1 MQNREILDM
10 LNTVYKDAIIN
21 RDKMLSIL
29 KGSKFEQ
36 ILQKAR
42 ENWIEFKPTKQEAIT
57 AGIDSSFN
65 NTKFQGIELWATT
78 AVSIKS
84 NGEVLVDLH
93 DSGLGSDIDLSRIAS
108 RMEIDACEK
117 TVDYVDL
124 VLMDGSLHSQF
135 MTRQSS
141 LDAAVVRMMK
151 KKDNVLFI
159 AKTSNTKKQ
168 FERLGSLAGDIF
180 YYSHVT
186 KDPGFSKLF
195 VEKKYGQDKVIAS
208 TFVRLSNSTP
218 IIKLEFLG
226 EDHSEDEIKATLNKL
241 YKNSV
246 GGYPYALKLAHNNC
260 KISDKELAKIV
271 SLLGLSN
278 EISSREVLG

>member
-1 MQNREILDM
+1 V

-21 RDKMLSIL
+21 REKMLSIL
-29 KGSKFEQ
+29 KGPKFEQ
-36 ILQKAR
+36 ILHKAR
-42 ENWIEFKPTKQEAIT
+42 ANWNDFTPTKEEVTT

-84 NGEVLVDLH
+84 DGDILVDLH
-93 DSGLGSDIDLSRIAS
+93 NSGLGSDTDLSRIAS
-108 RMEIDACEK
+108 KMEIDACEK
-117 TVDYVDL
+117 TVDQVDL

-135 MTRQSS
+135 MTRQSA
-141 LDAAVVRMMK
+141 LDAQVVRTMNK
-151 KKDNVLFI
+151 KKNVIFI

-168 FERLGSLAGDIF
+168 FENLGSLAGDIF
-180 YYSHVT
+180 YYNHVT
-186 KDPGFSKLF
+186 NGPGFSEIF
-195 VEKKYGQDKVIAS
+195 VERNYGVDKIISS
-208 TFVRLSNSTP
+208 TFVRLSDSTP

-226 EDHSEDEIKATLNKL
+226 GKHDNEEVKLIMNKL
-241 YKNSV
+241 FKTSV

-260 KISDKELAKIV
+260 KISDKELGKMV

-278 EISSREVLG
+278 EIGSREVLG

>member
-1 MQNREILDM
+1 M

-29 KGSKFEQ
+29 KGPKFEQ

-42 ENWIEFKPTKQEAIT
+42 SNWVEFTPTKEEVVT

-84 NGEVLVDLH
+84 DGEILVDLH
-93 DSGLGSDIDLSRIAS
+93 KSGLGSADDISSVAS
-108 RMEIDACEK
+108 KMEIEACEK
-117 TVDYVDL
+117 TVEQVDL
-124 VLMDGSLHSQF
+124 VLMDGSLHSQL
-135 MTRQSS
+135 MTRQANLGSS
-141 LDAAVVRMMK
+141 IVRIMK
-151 KKDNVLFI
+151 KKDNVIFI

-168 FERLGSLAGDIF
+168 FENFGSLAGDIF
-180 YYSHVT
+180 YYNHVT
-186 KDPGFSKLF
+186 NKPGFSKIF
-195 VEKKYGQDKVIAS
+195 VEKRYGADKIISS
-208 TFVRLSNSTP
+208 TFVRLSDSTP

-226 EDHSEDEIKATLNKL
+226 EHHDENEIKSVMNRL
-241 YKNSV
+241 YKTSV
-246 GGYPYALKLAHNNC
+246 GGYPHALKLAHNNC
-260 KISDKELAKIV
+260 KISDKELGKMV

-278 EISSREVLG
+278 EIGSREVLG

>member
-1 MQNREILDM
+1 M

-21 RDKMLSIL
+21 REKMLSIL
-29 KGSKFEQ
+29 KGPKFEQ
-36 ILQKAR
+36 ILHKAQL
-42 ENWIEFKPTKQEAIT
+42 NWNDFTPTKEEVIT

-84 NGEVLVDLH
+84 DGDILVDLH
-93 DSGLGSDIDLSRIAS
+93 DSGLGSDTDLSRIAS
-108 RMEIDACEK
+108 KMEIDACEK
-117 TVDYVDL
+117 TVDEVDL

-135 MTRQSS
+135 MTRQSA
-141 LDAAVVRMMK
+141 LDAQVVRTMNK
-151 KKDNVLFI
+151 KRNVIFI

-168 FERLGSLAGDIF
+168 FENLGSLAGDIF
-180 YYSHVT
+180 YYNHVT
-186 KDPGFSKLF
+186 NGPGFSEIF
-195 VEKKYGQDKVIAS
+195 VEKNYGPDKIISS
-208 TFVRLSNSTP
+208 TFVRLSDSTP

-226 EDHSEDEIKATLNKL
+226 GKHDSDEVKSIMNKL
-241 YKNSV
+241 FKTSV

-260 KISDKELAKIV
+260 KISDKELGKMV

-278 EISSREVLG
+278 EIGSREVLG

>member
-1 MQNREILDM
+1 
-10 LNTVYKDAIIN
+10 
-21 RDKMLSIL
+21 MLSIL
-29 KGSKFEQ
+29 KGPKFEQ

-42 ENWIEFKPTKQEAIT
+42 ENWVEYSPTKEEVVS

-84 NGEVLVDLH
+84 DGEILVDLH
-93 DSGLGSDIDLSRIAS
+93 DSGLGSDTDLSRIAS
-108 RMEIDACEK
+108 KMEIDACEK
-117 TVDYVDL
+117 TVDLVDL

-135 MTRQSS
+135 MTRQSF
-141 LDAAVVRMMK
+141 LDALVVKIMK
-151 KKDNVLFI
+151 KRDNVIFI

-168 FERLGSLAGDIF
+168 FESLGSLAGDIF
-180 YYSHVT
+180 YYNHIT
-186 KDPGFSKLF
+186 NNPGFSKIF
-195 VEKKYGQDKVIAS
+195 VEKKYGTDKVISS
-208 TFVRLSNSTP
+208 TFVRLSDSTP

-226 EDHSEDEIKATLNKL
+226 DHRDNDEIKSAMNKL
-241 YKNSV
+241 YKTSV

-260 KISDKELAKIV
+260 KISDKGLAQMV

-278 EISSREVLG
+278 EIGSREVLG